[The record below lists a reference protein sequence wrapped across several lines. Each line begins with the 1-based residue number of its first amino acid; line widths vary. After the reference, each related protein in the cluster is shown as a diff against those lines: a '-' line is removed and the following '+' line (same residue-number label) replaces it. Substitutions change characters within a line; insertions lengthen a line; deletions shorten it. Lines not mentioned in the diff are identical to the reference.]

1 MAAGLYERQVAPG
14 RTASLDMASPDSFG
28 AGVGRSI
35 SELGDSIDRY
45 QLVERRLRRTEDSAA
60 AGKSFADYRLAAS
73 GAIKD
78 MRANAQAGGA
88 GHAEAVKS
96 YLAQQGQALLDG
108 VTDPHVRRQVD
119 EQMAVFNAGLIDGED
134 TWQRG
139 QRVAKLGSDEQ
150 QAAQTGFARI
160 ATAGSLPDAQR
171 AIGEER
177 EAGHARIEAYEGLNA
192 DQKAKMLRDFDQGL
206 ARTTLAMVV
215 RTDPA
220 VAKGM
225 LDKDGFSDL
234 PAEEIEQGY
243 RAVGVEQRRLQA
255 IADHKA
261 AMEKA
266 AAREQLATFD
276 ARVSSG
282 EDIPDA
288 DFKTAE
294 QLAQAIGDDSGV
306 VRVHAARIKSGVN
319 RETQGWTPQQYQ
331 TEIQRLRSKGQK
343 RSADEDIYL
352 NQLESIAPGRTT
364 EFRNDPGS
372 WAALNGNPPP
382 ALVSGNAAS
391 YARRREWQAS
401 VSKST
406 GLPTPFLQPQEV
418 ETYRALMAESPAARI
433 DVANQLATFG
443 GMTAVQAA
451 RQVAPNDPMLARLV
465 VLQPGDRASVS
476 NGVEARKAH
485 PQLIDGKAGNIAQ
498 DLFLKRV
505 GPATALMGQGDVGA
519 AFDIARSMYADYA
532 VKRGIQEFEPELWNA
547 FIHRSL
553 GGTRDAQG
561 RFFGGIGSWGG
572 TNILLPPKL
581 NQGQFESVMTRM
593 TWKPDQSNAPAW
605 RNGTP
610 MTPADVRK
618 FTPIARPDGR
628 YEFHGPGNVVLRTKQ
643 GAVWSLDIGA
653 LGARYLP

>member
-14 RTASLDMASPDSFG
+14 RTAALDMASPDAFG
-28 AGVGRSI
+28 ANVGRSI
-35 SELGDSIDRY
+35 SDLGESVDRY
-45 QLVERRLRRTEDSAA
+45 QQMERRLQRNEDSAA

-78 MRANAQAGGA
+78 MRVNAQPGGA

-108 VTDPHVRRQVD
+108 VTDPHVRRQLD
-119 EQMAVFNAGLIDGED
+119 EQMASFNTGLIDSED

-139 QRVAKLGSDEQ
+139 QRVAKLGSDEKE
-150 QAAQTGFARI
+150 AAQTGFARI
-160 ATAGSLPDAQR
+160 ATAGSLADAQR

-177 EAGHARIEAYEGLNA
+177 AAGHARIDGYDGLNA
-192 DQKAKMLRDFDQGL
+192 DQKAAMIRDFYQGL

-215 RTDPA
+215 RTDPS

-225 LDKDGFSDL
+225 LAQGGFSNL

-243 RAVGVEQRRLQA
+243 RAIGVEERRQNA
-255 IADHKA
+255 IAEHQAALAKA
-261 AMEKA
+261 AT
-266 AAREQLATFD
+266 REQLSTFD

-282 EDIPDA
+282 EDIPDK
-288 DFKTAE
+288 DFTQAE
-294 QLAQAIGDDSGV
+294 QLARSIGDDSGV
-306 VRVHAARIKSGVN
+306 VRIHTARIKSGVN

-331 TEIQRLRSKGQK
+331 TEIQRLRAKGQK
-343 RSADEDIYL
+343 RTSDEDIYL
-352 NQLESIAPGRTT
+352 NQIEAIAPHRTS

-382 ALVSGNAAS
+382 ALVEGNAAS

-401 VSKST
+401 VSKTT

-418 ETYRALMAESPAARI
+418 ETFRAQMDESPRARI
-433 DVANQLATFG
+433 DVANRLATFG

-465 VLQPGDRASVS
+465 VLQPGDRAAVS

-485 PQLIDGKAGNIAQ
+485 PQLIDGKAGQIAQ

-561 RFFGGIGSWGG
+561 HFFGGIGSWGG

-581 NQGQFESVMTRM
+581 NQAQFESVMTRM
-593 TWKPDQSNAPAW
+593 TWKPDQPNVPAW
-605 RNGTP
+605 RNGAP

-618 FTPIARPDGR
+618 YTPIARPDGR
-628 YEFHGPGNVVLRTKQ
+628 YEFHGPGNVVLRTKS

-653 LGARYLP
+653 LGARYLR